1 MSKLVLLGYDYP
13 PNDGGISRLSASL
26 VEGLARE
33 GQAVEVLTLNDG
45 DRAGPAR
52 PQVPTTQVPRSGW
65 RRDLATLRFILRQPR
80 DAVLVASVWNPEGT
94 LVWLAGRSQQ
104 LWVMAHGN
112 EVMPYP
118 PDLRFAFKRWLRR
131 RVLASARAVV
141 CNSRYT
147 ERLVQAACPQA
158 RTVAIPLG
166 VDAPRF
172 QSPLGQD
179 EARARF
185 GLPQQAR
192 VVLSVS
198 RLNAYKGHDTLLRAL
213 AALPAAAREQLHY
226 VVAGKGEHLHALQAL
241 AEELGVAAQVR
252 WLGFVA
258 EDDLP
263 ALYAASDLFALCT
276 REDPR
281 ERGVEGFGLAFLE
294 AQAAGV
300 PVLGTRAGGIPD
312 AVEDGR
318 GGWLVAQDDVAGVR
332 DHLARLAAE
341 PSAFAAQGR
350 AARQRAE
357 HECGWEIY
365 VDRFNAVLGLR
376 PAMSGEPHVIRQES
390 RQ

>member
-33 GQAVEVLTLNDG
+33 GQSVEVLTLHND
-45 DRAGPAR
+45 DRVGPAR
-52 PQVPTTQVPRSGW
+52 PQVPTTPVPRSGW

-80 DAVLVASVWNPEGT
+80 DAALVAAVWNPEGT
-94 LVWLAGRSQQ
+94 LAWLAGRSRQ

-118 PDLRFAFKRWLRR
+118 PGLRFTFKRWLRR
-131 RVLASARAVV
+131 RMLASARVVV

-147 ERLVQAACPQA
+147 ERLVNAASPQA

-166 VDAPRF
+166 VDAQRF
-172 QSPLGQD
+172 QSPLGQA

-185 GLPQQAR
+185 GLPQQER

-198 RLNAYKGHDTLLRAL
+198 RLNAHKGHDTVLRAL
-213 AALPAAAREQLHY
+213 AALPIAERNRVCYVIAGRGKHAAN
-226 VVAGKGEHLHALQAL
+226 LQAF
-241 AEELGVAAQVR
+241 AAELGVDEHVR
-252 WLGFVA
+252 WLGYVR
-258 EDDLP
+258 EDELP
-263 ALYAASDLFALCT
+263 MLYAAADLFALCS
-276 REDPR
+276 REDQR

-318 GGWLVAQDDVAGVR
+318 GGWLVAQDDVAAVR
-332 DHLARLAAE
+332 DHLARLVAA
-341 PSAFAAQGR
+341 PALFAAQGL
-350 AARQRAE
+350 AARKRAE
-357 HECGWEIY
+357 TECGWGIY
-365 VDRFNAVLGLR
+365 VDRFRAVLGQR
-376 PAMSGEPHVIRQES
+376 PAVAGGPQENRQES

>member
-26 VEGLARE
+26 VEGLARA
-33 GQAVEVLTLNDG
+33 GQAVQVLTLCGDG
-45 DRAGPAR
+45 RAGPER
-52 PQVPTTQVPRSGW
+52 PPLPTTEVPRGGW

-80 DAVLVASVWNPEGT
+80 DAVLLASLWNPEAS
-94 LVWLAGRSQQ
+94 LAWLAGRSGQ

-118 PDLRFAFKRWLRR
+118 PGLRFAFKRWLRR
-131 RVLASARAVV
+131 RVLASARAVI

-147 ERLVQAACPQA
+147 ERLVQAASPRA

-166 VDAPRF
+166 VDAQRF
-172 QSPLGQD
+172 HSPLDKAQ
-179 EARARF
+179 ARARF
-185 GLPQQAR
+185 DLPPQAR

-198 RLNAYKGHDTLLRAL
+198 RLNAYKGHDTVLRAL
-213 AALPAAAREQLHY
+213 AALPAAQRQAVCY

-241 AEELGVAAQVR
+241 ADELGLAGCVR
-252 WLGFVA
+252 WLGYVG
-258 EDDLP
+258 EDELP
-263 ALYAASDLFALCT
+263 TLYAASDLFVLCT

-312 AVEDGR
+312 AVEEGR
-318 GGWLVAQDDVAGVR
+318 GGWLVAQDDIAAVR
-332 DHLARLAAE
+332 DHLAWLVEE
-341 PSAFAAQGR
+341 PALYAAQGL
-350 AARQRAE
+350 AARQRAAQ
-357 HECGWEIY
+357 ECGWDIY
-365 VDRFNAVLGLR
+365 VDRVRAVLAWPTDGD
-376 PAMSGEPHVIRQES
+376 AAPHVQQGES